1 MCQIDRKVLSQ
12 TLRFWTFFH
21 FAQALAGFTGILP
34 FTLHVSQHN
43 AGSSYTCTKTKLA
56 MRKVFYLMVVSMI
69 FASCVVVKVPPGQ
82 AKKPA
87 APGQVKKTTG
97 SKSAAPYA
105 PGQQK
110 KAATPAAK
118 KKN

>member
-1 MCQIDRKVLSQ
+1 MMFGLMI
-12 TLRFWTFFH
+12 
-21 FAQALAGFTGILP
+21 GI
-34 FTLHVSQHN
+34 S
-43 AGSSYTCTKTKLA
+43 
-56 MRKVFYLMVVSMI
+56 
-69 FASCVVVKVPPGQ
+69 SCVVVKVPPGQ
-82 AKKPA
+82 AKKQATPAKA

-110 KAATPAAK
+110 KAATPAPK

>member
-1 MCQIDRKVLSQ
+1 MFLLMIGLS
-12 TLRFWTFFH
+12 
-21 FAQALAGFTGILP
+21 
-34 FTLHVSQHN
+34 
-43 AGSSYTCTKTKLA
+43 
-56 MRKVFYLMVVSMI
+56 
-69 FASCVVVKVPPGQ
+69 SCVMVKVPPGQ
-82 AKKPA
+82 AKKQATPAKA

-110 KAATPAAK
+110 KATPAATK

>member
-1 MCQIDRKVLSQ
+1 MFVGLIGLS
-12 TLRFWTFFH
+12 
-21 FAQALAGFTGILP
+21 
-34 FTLHVSQHN
+34 
-43 AGSSYTCTKTKLA
+43 
-56 MRKVFYLMVVSMI
+56 
-69 FASCVVVKVPPGQ
+69 SCVVVKVPPGQ
-82 AKKPA
+82 AKKQATPAKA

-110 KAATPAAK
+110 KAATPAPK